1 MILNENIDIR
11 NSFFAANQDERN
23 PIINKNRSRIRNLKF
38 CFNYLKVNLR
48 FFNPTDRSLL
58 FIQTRMTVIILF
70 KCIIA
75 DVLIKNYSILK
86 SKSAERRGYDGK

>member
-11 NSFFAANQDERN
+11 NSFFAGNQDERN
-23 PIINKNRSRIRNLKF
+23 PRINKNCNSIRNLKF
-38 CFNYLKVNLR
+38 LFNYLKVNLR
-48 FFNPTDRSLL
+48 FFNPNDSSLL
-58 FIQTRMTVIILF
+58 FIQARMTVIILF

-86 SKSAERRGYDGK
+86 IKPAEESGYDGK